1 MTFRSGAAT
10 VVSRLEPKLGSRRA
24 ATAASHFPFTMTK
37 SMTATGPPS
46 GRCRLA
52 PGDRPVS
59 VIRCP
64 RCRPLGA
71 RAGGGER
78 NRTDDLLLAK
88 QALSRLSYT
97 PRPEP
102 GFRAAETGSSP
113 TAPNPALRMVGLGR
127 LELPT
132 SRLSG
137 VRSNR
142 LSYRPVLSA
151 CRSRPVAARMPRK
164 GVSAACAGRVPRRK
178 LLSRTWK
185 GYTGGGARRC
195 KAIRNFLAE
204 TPESLERR

>member
-1 MTFRSGAAT
+1 MTFRSGVAT
-10 VVSRLEPKLGSRRA
+10 VACRFERNPRPRRT

-37 SMTATGPPS
+37 SMTAIGSPS
-46 GRCRLA
+46 GRRRLA

-64 RCRPLGA
+64 RCRPPRA

-97 PRPEP
+97 PSTEARV
-102 GFRAAETGSSP
+102 SP
-113 TAPNPALRMVGLGR
+113 IPKPALRMVGLGR
-127 LELPT
+127 FELPT

-151 CRSRPVAARMPRK
+151 CRSRFVAARMPRK
-164 GVSAACAGRVPRRK
+164 GVSAACAGRPAPQAALGRGRDTPAATRGIVRRSGIS
-178 LLSRTWK
+178 SRK
-185 GYTGGGARRC
+185 RR
-195 KAIRNFLAE
+195 N
-204 TPESLERR
+204 P

>member
-1 MTFRSGAAT
+1 MNPTHD
-10 VVSRLEPKLGSRRA
+10 VPQ
-24 ATAASHFPFTMTK
+24 
-37 SMTATGPPS
+37 
-46 GRCRLA
+46 RCRRRRLPIRTKA
-52 PGDRPVS
+52 PFAPDRNDSVTFPIHNDEEHDGDRIAVGPS
-59 VIRCP
+59 AACAGRSACLCYPSSEIP
-64 RCRPLGA
+64 PLKA

-102 GFRAAETGSSP
+102 GFRAAATGSRSP
-113 TAPNPALRMVGLGR
+113 APKPALRMVGLGR

-151 CRSRPVAARMPRK
+151 CRSWFVAARMPRK
-164 GVSAACAGRVPRRK
+164 GVSAARGGVPRRK
-178 LLSRTWK
+178 LLSDME
-185 GYTGGGARRC
+185 GIHRR
-195 KAIRNFLAE
+195 
-204 TPESLERR
+204 RRAAL

>member
-1 MTFRSGAAT
+1 MTFRSGSAA
-10 VVSRLEPKLGSRRA
+10 VAFRPEPKLGSRRA

-37 SMTATGPPS
+37 SMTARRSPS

-52 PGDRPVS
+52 PGDRLVS
-59 VIRCP
+59 VIRRP
-64 RCRPLGA
+64 RCRPWG

-113 TAPNPALRMVGLGR
+113 TVPNPALRMVGLGR

>member
-10 VVSRLEPKLGSRRA
+10 VASRFERSLRPRR
-24 ATAASHFPFTMTK
+24 TANSGVTFPIHNDEEHD
-37 SMTATGPPS
+37 
-46 GRCRLA
+46 
-52 PGDRPVS
+52 GDRIAVPPMPACAGRSACLLFS
-59 VIRCP
+59 VVRDAAP
-64 RCRPLGA
+64 EA

-97 PRPEP
+97 PRLEP
-102 GFRAAETGSSP
+102 GFRAAAAGSRSP
-113 TAPNPALRMVGLGR
+113 APKPALRMVGLGR
-127 LELPT
+127 FELPT

-151 CRSRPVAARMPRK
+151 CRSWFVAARMPRK
-164 GVSAACAGRVPRRK
+164 GVSAACAGDPAPQAALGRGRDTPAA
-178 LLSRTWK
+178 
-185 GYTGGGARRC
+185 ARGIC